1 MSEVCVILAAGRS
14 RRMGAQKL
22 LLDLGGRT
30 LLERALA
37 ATSAFPTVA
46 VVAPE
51 LTPHVPKRPDLI
63 VVVND
68 QPERG
73 MTRSLALADAAVL
86 EREAALVVLLADTPL
101 VDEALVRRII
111 EARGEA
117 DVAYPVRAG
126 IGGRPVVF
134 GPRPRAEIANFLEE
148 GDTLRLLRDDPRW
161 RRVEVEIDDDAPFL
175 DVDTPEELARA
186 RELVAWLE
194 PFDGKARS

>member
-22 LLDLGGRT
+22 LLELGGRT
-30 LLERALA
+30 LLERVLA
-37 ATSAFPTVA
+37 AASAFPTVA
-46 VVAPE
+46 VIAPDLAAE
-51 LTPHVPKRPDLI
+51 VPKRPDLT
-63 VVVND
+63 VVIND

-73 MTRSLALADAAVL
+73 MTRSLALADAAVP
-86 EREAALVVLLADTPL
+86 EPEAALVVLLADTPL
-101 VDEALVRRII
+101 VDAALVRRIV

-134 GPRPRAEIANFLEE
+134 GPRPRAQIASLEE

-161 RRVEVEIDDDAPFL
+161 HRVEVEIDDDAPFL
-175 DVDTPEELARA
+175 DVDTPEEFDRA
-186 RELVAWLE
+186 RELVARLE